1 MALVLNGDGEIGGL
15 VAGGLP
21 DNSITTND
29 IAANAVSEGK
39 LASNLYTCK
48 AWVNFNGTGTPAIRA
63 SGNVSSLTDNGVGD
77 YNINYTTSMPD
88 GKYSVAGSSTSSGG
102 GVYIVSTDHVGDY
115 PTTNVRIGVTNGSGT
130 YADRTIVNVAI
141 FR

>member
-1 MALVLNGDGEIGGL
+1 MAMTLSGDGTIGGL

-48 AWVNFNGTGTPAIRA
+48 AWVNFGGTGTVTLRA
-63 SGNVSSLTDNGVGD
+63 SGNVTSITDNNVGQYTVNFTTAMPNTNYAFNFTCNGNGTDYRTFTAMLDGTKTVNSIRIILTDINAAGVD
-77 YNINYTTSMPD
+77 ASEISA
-88 GKYSVAGSSTSSGG
+88 S
-102 GVYIVSTDHVGDY
+102 
-115 PTTNVRIGVTNGSGT
+115 
-130 YADRTIVNVAI
+130 I

>member
-1 MALVLNGDGEIGGL
+1 VFVGGQALSATTGSFSGNVTLGSSVLATPTGSAPSYL
-15 VAGGLP
+15 
-21 DNSITTND
+21 
-29 IAANAVSEGK
+29 
-39 LASNLYTCK
+39 CR

>member
-1 MALVLNGDGEIGGL
+1 MNSGYGSDA
-15 VAGGLP
+15 VAYG
-21 DNSITTND
+21 
-29 IAANAVSEGK
+29 
-39 LASNLYTCK
+39 CR

-88 GKYSVAGSSTSSGG
+88 GKYSVAGSASASGG
-102 GVYIVSTDHVGDY
+102 GVYIVTTDHAGDY